1 MACTS
6 NAKAQIIES
15 LSDIYIYIYI
25 GLEIDAPF
33 I

>member
-15 LSDIYIYIYI
+15 LSDIYI